1 MTGWHRGPM
10 VAFDLETTSAD
21 PETARIVTASLV
33 RIDPMQG
40 SVDIENHL
48 ADPGVEIPAEATAIH
63 GITTE
68 QARAEGEYLPDVVL
82 GVCGVLESAMDAGQ
96 PLVAYNA
103 SFDFT
108 VLARELGR
116 IGAPALVP
124 FPVVDPY
131 VIDKHVDRYR
141 KGKRTLTAS
150 CEHYGVK
157 LDQAHDS
164 DSDALAAAR
173 LAWML
178 ANRYPQ
184 IGEKSLRELHV
195 AQFGWY
201 REQQLGLAD
210 YFARQG
216 KQETVNTEWPVRT
229 GIEAVA

>member
-1 MTGWHRGPM
+1 M
-10 VAFDLETTSAD
+10 VAFDLETTGPD

-33 RIDPMQG
+33 RIDPMAG
-40 SVDIENHL
+40 SVETERYL

-82 GVCGVLESAMDAGQ
+82 GLCGVLKSAMDAGQ

-108 VLARELGR
+108 VLARELDR
-116 IGAPALVP
+116 IGAPTLVP

-131 VIDKHVDRYR
+131 VIDKQVDRYR
-141 KGKRTLTAS
+141 RGRGTLGAA

-178 ANRYPQ
+178 ASRYSE
-184 IGEKSLRELHV
+184 IREKSLRELHV
-195 AQFGWY
+195 SQFGWY
-201 REQQLGLAD
+201 REQQLGLAE

-216 KQETVNTEWPVRT
+216 KTEAVNTDWPVRVA
-229 GIEAVA
+229 AVTA